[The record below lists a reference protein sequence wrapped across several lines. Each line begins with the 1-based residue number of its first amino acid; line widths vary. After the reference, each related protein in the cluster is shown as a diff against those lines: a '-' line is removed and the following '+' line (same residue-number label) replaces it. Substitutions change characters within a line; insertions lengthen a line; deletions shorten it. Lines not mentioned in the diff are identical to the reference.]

1 MRWRRFVA
9 TARDTT
15 TLVDPRTPVETHWYI
30 SDDKL
35 AFSSEDAARFRDRF
49 EGKVQLGFPPAGVGA
64 EVGIRP
70 RADPTLVE
78 HLHRFE
84 RMVDGERLAPDLAG
98 AAVRHPPPSMFRFQG
113 FGARL
118 LENACFWVA
127 GAGGS
132 TGFLLVGS
140 ISNAVGGRIDAA
152 AAAVFSAGGPSAD
165 PLDAIDALA
174 ASGEDAPETGG
185 PGSLAAII
193 SSSWAAIV
201 LGGTRYVARED
212 LPAISGIAQYA
223 GRQRVPDLAWSDEQR
238 EVFSG
243 IEAVVV
249 GSPFFVAQSS

>member
-1 MRWRRFVA
+1 MSAWPDVLV
-9 TARDTT
+9 DTR
-15 TLVDPRTPVETHWYI
+15 TLVDTYWYI

-64 EVGIRP
+64 EVGIQP

-78 HLHRFE
+78 HVHRFE
-84 RMVDGERLAPDLAG
+84 QMVDRQHLAPDLAE
-98 AAVRHPPPSMFRFQG
+98 AAVRRPPPSLFRFQG

-118 LENACFWVA
+118 LENARFWVA
-127 GAGGS
+127 GAAGS
-132 TGFLLVGS
+132 SAFLLVGS
-140 ISNAVGGRIDAA
+140 ISNAVGGRIDEDAA
-152 AAAVFSAGGPSAD
+152 TSLNAGGPSAD
-165 PLDAIDALA
+165 PLDAIGALA
-174 ASGEDAPETGG
+174 ESGEEAPETGG

-193 SSSWAAIV
+193 SSSWSAIV

-223 GRQRVPDLAWSDEQR
+223 GRQRVPDLAWPDEHR
-238 EVFSG
+238 EALAG
-243 IEAVVV
+243 IEGIVV